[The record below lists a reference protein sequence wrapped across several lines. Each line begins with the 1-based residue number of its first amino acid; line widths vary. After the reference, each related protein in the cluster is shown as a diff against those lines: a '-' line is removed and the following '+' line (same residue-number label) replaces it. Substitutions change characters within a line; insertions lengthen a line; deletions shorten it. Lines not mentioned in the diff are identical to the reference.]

1 MLVDD
6 SGIHFFG
13 GTEAERLLFLG
24 NMLHSTVN
32 STYLEDWF
40 SVDLAGRTS
49 SPFVRSTGRA
59 AVLIKRASRACYEIC
74 G

>member
-32 STYLEDWF
+32 STY
-40 SVDLAGRTS
+40 
-49 SPFVRSTGRA
+49 
-59 AVLIKRASRACYEIC
+59 
-74 G
+74 